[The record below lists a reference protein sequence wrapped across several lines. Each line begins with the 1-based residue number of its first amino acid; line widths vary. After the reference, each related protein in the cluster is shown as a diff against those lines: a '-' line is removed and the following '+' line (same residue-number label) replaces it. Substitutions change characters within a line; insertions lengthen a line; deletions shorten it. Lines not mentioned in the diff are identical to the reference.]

1 MEDMPQFDEVLH
13 GSKWFVGQRYGFFIN
28 GGLVSSKNCII
39 FARKFRRTMQ
49 NVLYPLK
56 FKPVFKDK
64 IWGGRKIKEQLGM
77 DYGSLPNCG
86 ELWLLSGLWD
96 EQSEVANGDFE
107 GDEINDLVETF
118 MGDLVG
124 DSVFDE
130 YGEQFPLLLKIID
143 ANDWLSVQVHPDD
156 ELAEKRGLGNGKTEM
171 WYVMQADED
180 AELVM
185 GFNREMT
192 RMDYVE
198 ALETN
203 TLQEVL
209 NHESAEAGDV
219 FFIPAGRVHAL
230 GPGIMVAEI
239 QQTSD
244 TTYRIYDWDRINE
257 AGMSRELH
265 IPQSVEAI
273 DGAMPDDYKTH
284 VPNVMNRTVQVVDTQ
299 YFVTN
304 LLQLQGE
311 MEKDYSNLD
320 SFVVLLCTNGN
331 FSLRWENGA
340 VFVNQGECVLIP
352 NVIKK
357 VAIRAEQY
365 CKLLEVY
372 CQIEER

>member
-1 MEDMPQFDEVLH
+1 M
-13 GSKWFVGQRYGFFIN
+13 STI
-28 GGLVSSKNCII
+28 
-39 FARKFRRTMQ
+39 
-49 NVLYPLK
+49 LYPLK
-56 FKPVFKDK
+56 FNPIFKDK
-64 IWGGRKIKEQLGM
+64 IWGGRKIKEVLGM
-77 DYGSLPNCG
+77 DYGPLPNCG
-86 ELWLLSGLWD
+86 EVWLLSGIWD
-96 EQSEVANGDFE
+96 EQSTIANGDFE

-124 DSVFDE
+124 ESVFDK

-143 ANDWLSVQVHPDD
+143 ANDWLSIQVHPDD

-192 RMDYVE
+192 RMDYVKVME
-198 ALETN
+198 NN
-203 TLQEVL
+203 TLRDVL
-209 NHESAEAGDV
+209 NYEQVKAGDV

-230 GPGIMVAEI
+230 GPDIMVAEI

-273 DGAMPDDYKTH
+273 DFGIPDQYKTE
-284 VPNVMNRTVQVVDTQ
+284 VPDVMNKTVPVVDCQ

-320 SFVVLLCTNGN
+320 SFVILIALEGN
-331 FSLRWENGA
+331 FSLKWENGA
-340 VFVNQGECVLIP
+340 IFVNQGECVLIP
-352 NVIKK
+352 NLIKK
-357 VAIRAEQY
+357 VTIRAEKY

-372 CQIEER
+372 CQIEENEF

>member
-1 MEDMPQFDEVLH
+1 
-13 GSKWFVGQRYGFFIN
+13 
-28 GGLVSSKNCII
+28 
-39 FARKFRRTMQ
+39 MQ
-49 NVLYPLK
+49 TVLYPLK
-56 FKPVFKDK
+56 FKPIFKDK
-64 IWGGRKIKEQLGM
+64 IWGGRKIKEQLGL
-77 DYGSLPNCG
+77 DFGSLPNCG
-86 ELWLLSGLWD
+86 EVWLLSGLWD
-96 EQSEVANGDFE
+96 EQSEVTNGDFV

-124 DSVFDE
+124 ESVFDK

-156 ELAEKRGLGNGKTEM
+156 ELAEKRGIGNGKTEM
-171 WYVMQADED
+171 WYVMQADQD

-192 RMDYVE
+192 RMDYVKVMKN
-198 ALETN
+198 N
-203 TLQEVL
+203 TLRDVL
-209 NHESAEAGDV
+209 NYEKVEAGDV

-230 GPGIMVAEI
+230 GPDIMVAEI

-273 DGAMPDDYKTH
+273 DFAIPDQYKIE
-284 VPNVMNRTVQVVDTQ
+284 VQDVMNKTVPVVDCQ

-311 MEKDYSNLD
+311 MEKDYSDLD
-320 SFVVLLCTNGN
+320 SFVILLCTEGI
-331 FSLRWENGA
+331 FSLVWENGA
-340 VFVNQGECVLIP
+340 VFVKQGECVLIP
-352 NVIKK
+352 NIVKK
-357 VAIRAEQY
+357 VSIRAERY

>member
-1 MEDMPQFDEVLH
+1 
-13 GSKWFVGQRYGFFIN
+13 
-28 GGLVSSKNCII
+28 
-39 FARKFRRTMQ
+39 MQ
-49 NVLYPLK
+49 TVLYPLK
-56 FKPVFKDK
+56 FKPIFKDK
-64 IWGGRKIKEQLGM
+64 IWGGRKIKEQLGL
-77 DYGSLPNCG
+77 DFGSLPNCG
-86 ELWLLSGLWD
+86 EVWLLSGLWD
-96 EQSEVANGDFE
+96 EQSEVANGDFK

-124 DSVFDE
+124 ESVFDK

-156 ELAEKRGLGNGKTEM
+156 ELAEKRGIGNGKTEM
-171 WYVMQADED
+171 WYVMHADRD

-192 RMDYVE
+192 RMDYVKVMKN
-198 ALETN
+198 N
-203 TLQEVL
+203 TLREVL
-209 NHESAEAGDV
+209 NYEKVEAGDV

-230 GPGIMVAEI
+230 GPDIMVAEI

-273 DGAMPDDYKTH
+273 DFAIPDQYKIE
-284 VPNVMNRTVQVVDTQ
+284 VQDVMNKTVPVVDCQ

-320 SFVVLLCTNGN
+320 SFVILLCTEGI
-331 FSLRWENGA
+331 FSLVWENGA
-340 VFVNQGECVLIP
+340 VFVKQGECVLIP
-352 NVIKK
+352 NIVKK
-357 VAIRAEQY
+357 VSIRAERY

-372 CQIEER
+372 CQIEES

>member
-1 MEDMPQFDEVLH
+1 
-13 GSKWFVGQRYGFFIN
+13 
-28 GGLVSSKNCII
+28 
-39 FARKFRRTMQ
+39 
-49 NVLYPLK
+49 
-56 FKPVFKDK
+56 
-64 IWGGRKIKEQLGM
+64 M
-77 DYGSLPNCG
+77 DFGSLPNCG
-86 ELWLLSGLWD
+86 EVWLLSGLWD
-96 EQSEVANGDFE
+96 EQSEVANGDFK

-124 DSVFDE
+124 ESVFDK

-156 ELAEKRGLGNGKTEM
+156 ELAEKRGIGNGKTEM
-171 WYVMQADED
+171 WYVMHADKD

-192 RMDYVE
+192 RMDYVKVMKN
-198 ALETN
+198 N
-203 TLQEVL
+203 TLREVL
-209 NHESAEAGDV
+209 NYEKVEAGDV

-230 GPGIMVAEI
+230 GPDIMVAEI

-273 DGAMPDDYKTH
+273 DFAIPDQYKIE
-284 VPNVMNRTVQVVDTQ
+284 VQDVMNKTVPVVDCQ

-320 SFVVLLCTNGN
+320 SFVILLCTEGN
-331 FSLRWENGA
+331 FSLVWENGA
-340 VFVNQGECVLIP
+340 VFVKQGECVLIP
-352 NVIKK
+352 NIVKK
-357 VAIRAEQY
+357 VSIRAERY

-372 CQIEER
+372 CQIEES

>member
-1 MEDMPQFDEVLH
+1 
-13 GSKWFVGQRYGFFIN
+13 
-28 GGLVSSKNCII
+28 
-39 FARKFRRTMQ
+39 MQ
-49 NVLYPLK
+49 TVLYPLK
-56 FKPVFKDK
+56 FKPIFKDK
-64 IWGGRKIKEQLGM
+64 IWGGRKIKEQLGL
-77 DYGSLPNCG
+77 DFGSLPNCG
-86 ELWLLSGLWD
+86 EVWLLSGLWD
-96 EQSEVANGDFE
+96 EQSEVANGDFV

-118 MGDLVG
+118 MSDLVG
-124 DSVFDE
+124 ESVFDK

-156 ELAEKRGLGNGKTEM
+156 ELAEKRGIGNGKTEM
-171 WYVMQADED
+171 WYVMHADKD

-192 RMDYVE
+192 RMDYVKVMKN
-198 ALETN
+198 N
-203 TLQEVL
+203 TLRDVL
-209 NHESAEAGDV
+209 NYEKVEAGDV

-230 GPGIMVAEI
+230 GPDIMVAEI

-257 AGMSRELH
+257 AGMSRKLH

-273 DGAMPDDYKTH
+273 DFNIPDQYKIE
-284 VPNVMNRTVQVVDTQ
+284 VPDVMNKTVPVVDCQ

-320 SFVVLLCTNGN
+320 SFVILLCTEGI
-331 FSLRWENGA
+331 FSLVWENGA
-340 VFVNQGECVLIP
+340 VFVKQGECVLIP
-352 NVIKK
+352 NTIKK
-357 VAIRAEQY
+357 VSIRAERY

>member
-1 MEDMPQFDEVLH
+1 
-13 GSKWFVGQRYGFFIN
+13 
-28 GGLVSSKNCII
+28 
-39 FARKFRRTMQ
+39 MQ
-49 NVLYPLK
+49 TVLYPLK
-56 FKPVFKDK
+56 FKPIFKDK
-64 IWGGRKIKEQLGM
+64 IWGGRKIKEVLGM
-77 DYGSLPNCG
+77 DYGPLPNCG
-86 ELWLLSGLWD
+86 EVWLLSGIWD
-96 EQSEVANGDFE
+96 EQSEIANGDFE

-124 DSVFDE
+124 ESVFDK

-156 ELAEKRGLGNGKTEM
+156 ELAQKRDLGNGKTEM
-171 WYVMQADED
+171 WYVMQADKD

-192 RMDYVE
+192 RMDYVNV
-198 ALETN
+198 LKDN
-203 TLQEVL
+203 TLQSVL
-209 NHESAEAGDV
+209 NHEEVKKDDV

-244 TTYRIYDWDRINE
+244 TTYRIYDWDRIDV
-257 AGMSRELH
+257 AGMRRELH

-273 DGAMPDDYKTH
+273 DGRMPESYRTEVED
-284 VPNVMNRTVQVVDTQ
+284 VMNRTVPVVDCQ

-311 MEKDYSNLD
+311 MVKDYSNLD
-320 SFVVLLCTNGN
+320 SFVILMPLEGN
-331 FSLRWENGA
+331 FTLNWENGA
-340 VFVNQGECVLIP
+340 IFVKQGECVLIP

-357 VAIRAEQY
+357 VTVRAEKY

-372 CQIEER
+372 CQLEEE

>member
-1 MEDMPQFDEVLH
+1 
-13 GSKWFVGQRYGFFIN
+13 
-28 GGLVSSKNCII
+28 
-39 FARKFRRTMQ
+39 MQ
-49 NVLYPLK
+49 TVLYPLK
-56 FKPVFKDK
+56 FKPIFKDK
-64 IWGGRKIKEQLGM
+64 IWGGRKIKEQLGL
-77 DYGSLPNCG
+77 DFGSLPNCG
-86 ELWLLSGLWD
+86 EVWLLSGLWD
-96 EQSEVANGDFE
+96 EQSEVANGDFK

-124 DSVFDE
+124 ESVFDK

-156 ELAEKRGLGNGKTEM
+156 ELAEKRGIGNGKTEM
-171 WYVMQADED
+171 WYVMHADKD

-192 RMDYVE
+192 RMDYVKVMKN
-198 ALETN
+198 N
-203 TLQEVL
+203 TLREVL
-209 NHESAEAGDV
+209 NYEKVEAGDV

-230 GPGIMVAEI
+230 GPDIMVAEI

-265 IPQSVEAI
+265 ITQSVEAI
-273 DGAMPDDYKTH
+273 DFAIPDQYKIE
-284 VPNVMNRTVQVVDTQ
+284 VQDVMNKTVPVVDCQ

-320 SFVVLLCTNGN
+320 SFVILLCTEGI
-331 FSLRWENGA
+331 FSLVWENGA
-340 VFVNQGECVLIP
+340 VFVKQGECVLIP
-352 NVIKK
+352 SIIKK
-357 VAIRAEQY
+357 VSIRAERY

-372 CQIEER
+372 CQIEES

>member
-1 MEDMPQFDEVLH
+1 M
-13 GSKWFVGQRYGFFIN
+13 K
-28 GGLVSSKNCII
+28 
-39 FARKFRRTMQ
+39 

-56 FKPVFKDK
+56 FKPIFKDK
-64 IWGGRKIKEQLGM
+64 IWGGRKIKEVLGM
-77 DYGSLPNCG
+77 DYGPLPNCG
-86 ELWLLSGLWD
+86 EVWLLSGLWD
-96 EQSEVANGDFE
+96 EQSTIANGDFC

-124 DSVFDE
+124 ESVFDK

-156 ELAEKRGLGNGKTEM
+156 ALAEKRGIGNGKTEM

-180 AELVM
+180 AELVT

-203 TLQEVL
+203 TLQDVL
-209 NHESAEAGDV
+209 NHEQVEAGDV

-244 TTYRIYDWDRINE
+244 TTYRIYDWDRIDV
-257 AGMSRELH
+257 AGMRRELH
-265 IPQSVEAI
+265 VAQSVEAI
-273 DGAMPDDYKTH
+273 DGTMPDDYKIH
-284 VPNVMNRTVQVVDTQ
+284 VPNVMNRTVQVIDTQ

-320 SFVVLLCTNGN
+320 SFVVLICTNGN
-331 FSLRWENGA
+331 FTLKWENGA
-340 VFVNQGECVLIP
+340 IFVNQGECVLIP

-357 VAIRAEQY
+357 VTVRAEQY
-365 CKLLEVY
+365 CKLLDVY
-372 CQIEER
+372 CQLES

>member
-1 MEDMPQFDEVLH
+1 M
-13 GSKWFVGQRYGFFIN
+13 STI
-28 GGLVSSKNCII
+28 
-39 FARKFRRTMQ
+39 
-49 NVLYPLK
+49 LYPLK
-56 FKPVFKDK
+56 FNPIFKDK
-64 IWGGRKIKEQLGM
+64 IWGGRKIKEVLGM
-77 DYGSLPNCG
+77 DYGPLPNCG
-86 ELWLLSGLWD
+86 EVWLLSGIWD
-96 EQSEVANGDFE
+96 EQSTIANGDFE

-124 DSVFDE
+124 ESVFDK

-143 ANDWLSVQVHPDD
+143 ANDWLSIQVHPDD

-192 RMDYVE
+192 RMDYVKVME
-198 ALETN
+198 NN
-203 TLQEVL
+203 TLRDVL
-209 NHESAEAGDV
+209 NYEQVKAGDV

-230 GPGIMVAEI
+230 GPDIMVAEI

-273 DGAMPDDYKTH
+273 DFGIPDQYKTE
-284 VPNVMNRTVQVVDTQ
+284 VPDVMNKTVPVVDCQ

-320 SFVVLLCTNGN
+320 SFVILIALEGN
-331 FSLRWENGA
+331 FSLKWAQNG
-340 VFVNQGECVLIP
+340 
-352 NVIKK
+352 
-357 VAIRAEQY
+357 RS
-365 CKLLEVY
+365 
-372 CQIEER
+372 RS

>member
-1 MEDMPQFDEVLH
+1 
-13 GSKWFVGQRYGFFIN
+13 
-28 GGLVSSKNCII
+28 
-39 FARKFRRTMQ
+39 MQ
-49 NVLYPLK
+49 TVLYPLK
-56 FKPVFKDK
+56 FKPIFKDK
-64 IWGGRKIKEQLGM
+64 IWGGRKIKEQLGL
-77 DYGSLPNCG
+77 DFGTLPNCG
-86 ELWLLSGLWD
+86 EVWLLSGLWD
-96 EQSEVANGDFE
+96 EQSDVANGDFE

-124 DSVFDE
+124 ESVFDK

-171 WYVMQADED
+171 WYVMQADKD

-192 RMDYVE
+192 RMDYVKVMKN
-198 ALETN
+198 N
-203 TLQEVL
+203 TLREVL
-209 NHESAEAGDV
+209 NYEKVEAGDV

-230 GPGIMVAEI
+230 GPDIMVAEI

-273 DGAMPDDYKTH
+273 DFNIPDQYKIE
-284 VPNVMNRTVQVVDTQ
+284 VQDVMNKTVPVVDCQ

-320 SFVVLLCTNGN
+320 SFVILLCTEGI
-331 FSLRWENGA
+331 FSLVWENGA
-340 VFVNQGECVLIP
+340 VFVKQGECVLIP
-352 NVIKK
+352 NIVKK
-357 VAIRAEQY
+357 VSIRAERY

>member
-1 MEDMPQFDEVLH
+1 
-13 GSKWFVGQRYGFFIN
+13 
-28 GGLVSSKNCII
+28 
-39 FARKFRRTMQ
+39 
-49 NVLYPLK
+49 
-56 FKPVFKDK
+56 
-64 IWGGRKIKEQLGM
+64 M
-77 DYGSLPNCG
+77 DYGPLPNCG
-86 ELWLLSGLWD
+86 EVWLLSGLWD
-96 EQSEVANGDFE
+96 EQSEIANGDFE

-124 DSVFDE
+124 ESVFDK

-156 ELAEKRGLGNGKTEM
+156 ALAEKRGLGNGKTEM

-180 AELVM
+180 AELVT

-198 ALETN
+198 VLETN

-209 NHESAEAGDV
+209 NHEQVEAGDV

-273 DGAMPDDYKTH
+273 DGTMPDDYKIR
-284 VPNVMNRTVQVVDTQ
+284 VPNVMNRTVSVIDTQ

-320 SFVVLLCTNGN
+320 SFVILLCTNGN
-331 FSLRWENGA
+331 FTLKWENGA
-340 VFVNQGECVLIP
+340 IFVNQGECVLIP
-352 NVIKK
+352 NLIKK
-357 VAIRAEQY
+357 VTIRAEQY

-372 CQIEER
+372 CQIEES

>member
-1 MEDMPQFDEVLH
+1 
-13 GSKWFVGQRYGFFIN
+13 
-28 GGLVSSKNCII
+28 
-39 FARKFRRTMQ
+39 MQ
-49 NVLYPLK
+49 TVLYPLK
-56 FKPVFKDK
+56 FKPIFKDK
-64 IWGGRKIKEQLGM
+64 IWGGRKIKEQLGL
-77 DYGSLPNCG
+77 DFGSLPNCG
-86 ELWLLSGLWD
+86 EVWLLSGLWD
-96 EQSEVANGDFE
+96 EQSEVANGDFK

-124 DSVFDE
+124 ESVFDK

-156 ELAEKRGLGNGKTEM
+156 ELAEKRGIGNGKTEM
-171 WYVMQADED
+171 WYVMHADKD

-192 RMDYVE
+192 RMDYVKVMKN
-198 ALETN
+198 N
-203 TLQEVL
+203 TLREVL
-209 NHESAEAGDV
+209 NYEKVEAGDV

-230 GPGIMVAEI
+230 GPDIMVAEI

-273 DGAMPDDYKTH
+273 DFVIPDQYKIE
-284 VPNVMNRTVQVVDTQ
+284 VQDVMNKTVPVVDCQ

-320 SFVVLLCTNGN
+320 SFVILLCTEGN
-331 FSLRWENGA
+331 FSLVWENGA
-340 VFVNQGECVLIP
+340 VFVKQGECVLIP
-352 NVIKK
+352 NIVKK
-357 VAIRAEQY
+357 VSIRAERY

-372 CQIEER
+372 CQIEES

>member
-1 MEDMPQFDEVLH
+1 
-13 GSKWFVGQRYGFFIN
+13 
-28 GGLVSSKNCII
+28 
-39 FARKFRRTMQ
+39 MQ
-49 NVLYPLK
+49 TVLYPLK
-56 FKPVFKDK
+56 FKPIFKDK
-64 IWGGRKIKEQLGM
+64 IWGGRKIKEQLGL
-77 DYGSLPNCG
+77 DFGTLPNCG
-86 ELWLLSGLWD
+86 EVWLLSGLWD
-96 EQSEVANGDFE
+96 EQSEVANGDFV

-124 DSVFDE
+124 ESVFDK

-156 ELAEKRGLGNGKTEM
+156 ELAEKRGIGNGKTEM
-171 WYVMQADED
+171 WYVMHADKD

-192 RMDYVE
+192 RMDYVKVMKN
-198 ALETN
+198 N
-203 TLQEVL
+203 TLREVL
-209 NHESAEAGDV
+209 NYEKVEAGDV

-230 GPGIMVAEI
+230 GPDIMVAEI

-273 DGAMPDDYKTH
+273 DFAIPDQYKIE
-284 VPNVMNRTVQVVDTQ
+284 VQDVMNKTVPVVDCQ

-320 SFVVLLCTNGN
+320 SFVFLLCTEGI
-331 FSLRWENGA
+331 FSLVWENGA
-340 VFVNQGECVLIP
+340 VFVKQGECVLIP
-352 NVIKK
+352 NIVKK
-357 VAIRAEQY
+357 VSIRAERY

-372 CQIEER
+372 CQIEES

>member
-1 MEDMPQFDEVLH
+1 
-13 GSKWFVGQRYGFFIN
+13 
-28 GGLVSSKNCII
+28 
-39 FARKFRRTMQ
+39 MQ
-49 NVLYPLK
+49 TVLYPLK
-56 FKPVFKDK
+56 FKPIFKDK
-64 IWGGRKIKEQLGM
+64 IWGGRKIKEQLGL
-77 DYGSLPNCG
+77 DFGTLPNCG
-86 ELWLLSGLWD
+86 EVWLLSGLWD
-96 EQSEVANGDFE
+96 EQSDVANGDFE

-124 DSVFDE
+124 ESVFDK

-171 WYVMQADED
+171 WYVMQADKD

-192 RMDYVE
+192 RMDYVKVMKN
-198 ALETN
+198 N
-203 TLQEVL
+203 TLREVL
-209 NHESAEAGDV
+209 NYEKVEAGDV

-230 GPGIMVAEI
+230 GPDILVAEI

-273 DGAMPDDYKTH
+273 DFAIPDQYKIE
-284 VPNVMNRTVQVVDTQ
+284 VPDVMNKTVPVVDCQ

-320 SFVVLLCTNGN
+320 SFVILLCTEGI
-331 FSLRWENGA
+331 FSLVWENGA
-340 VFVNQGECVLIP
+340 VFVKQGECVLIP
-352 NVIKK
+352 NIVKK
-357 VAIRAEQY
+357 VSIRAERY

>member
-1 MEDMPQFDEVLH
+1 
-13 GSKWFVGQRYGFFIN
+13 
-28 GGLVSSKNCII
+28 
-39 FARKFRRTMQ
+39 MQ
-49 NVLYPLK
+49 TVLYPLK
-56 FKPVFKDK
+56 FKPIFKDK
-64 IWGGRKIKEQLGM
+64 IWGGRKIKEQLGL
-77 DYGSLPNCG
+77 DFGSLPNCG
-86 ELWLLSGLWD
+86 EVWLLSGLWD
-96 EQSEVANGDFE
+96 EQSEVANGDFK

-124 DSVFDE
+124 ESVFDK

-156 ELAEKRGLGNGKTEM
+156 ELAEKRGIGNGKTEM
-171 WYVMQADED
+171 WYVMHADRD

-192 RMDYVE
+192 RMDYVKVMKN
-198 ALETN
+198 N
-203 TLQEVL
+203 TLREVL
-209 NHESAEAGDV
+209 NYEKVEAGDV

-230 GPGIMVAEI
+230 GPDIMVAEI

-273 DGAMPDDYKTH
+273 DFAIPDQYKIE
-284 VPNVMNRTVQVVDTQ
+284 VQDVMNKTVPVVDCQ

-320 SFVVLLCTNGN
+320 SFVILLCTEGN
-331 FSLRWENGA
+331 FSLVWENGA
-340 VFVNQGECVLIP
+340 VFVKQGECVLIP
-352 NVIKK
+352 NIVKK
-357 VAIRAEQY
+357 VSIRAERY

-372 CQIEER
+372 CQIEES

>member
-1 MEDMPQFDEVLH
+1 
-13 GSKWFVGQRYGFFIN
+13 
-28 GGLVSSKNCII
+28 
-39 FARKFRRTMQ
+39 MQ
-49 NVLYPLK
+49 TVLYPLK
-56 FKPVFKDK
+56 FKPIFKDK
-64 IWGGRKIKEQLGM
+64 IWGGRKIKEQLGL
-77 DYGSLPNCG
+77 DFGSLPNCG
-86 ELWLLSGLWD
+86 EVWLLSGLWD
-96 EQSEVANGDFE
+96 EQSEVANGDFK

-124 DSVFDE
+124 ESVFDK

-156 ELAEKRGLGNGKTEM
+156 ELAEKRGIGNGKTEM
-171 WYVMQADED
+171 WYVMHADKD

-192 RMDYVE
+192 RMDYVKVMKN
-198 ALETN
+198 N
-203 TLQEVL
+203 TLREVL
-209 NHESAEAGDV
+209 NYEKVEAGDV

-230 GPGIMVAEI
+230 GPDIMVAEI

-273 DGAMPDDYKTH
+273 DFAIPDQYKIE
-284 VPNVMNRTVQVVDTQ
+284 VQDVMNKTVPVVDCQ

-320 SFVVLLCTNGN
+320 SFVILLCTEGN
-331 FSLRWENGA
+331 FSLVWENGA
-340 VFVNQGECVLIP
+340 VFVKQGECVLIP
-352 NVIKK
+352 NIVKK
-357 VAIRAEQY
+357 VSIRAERY

-372 CQIEER
+372 CQIEES